1 MSRWEA
7 RSGAYG
13 PDLTS
18 AGRVVASVTAILCV
32 GAGIVHVSAAAD
44 HENLPL
50 MMGGFLAVAALQVAL
65 GGLLLWRRPS
75 GLLLV
80 AALGLMLGSVG
91 MWLMSRT
98 MGLPFLPGGH
108 IEPIGFK
115 DGVTVLFEL
124 ASVPGLLLLMS
135 RELQGVRLPTPRL
148 GAQAIAGIGS
158 AAFLL
163 FVPALMLGGGEHH
176 SHDQAVAIGIHSE
189 DGHGHGGEELA
200 SADGADGH
208 EHGDVPGEAGG
219 AGSASGGGGGHGEH
233 GDHGDHGG
241 GAAAGLAQTGS
252 SAGGAHD
259 HSAGSGGESGGSGG
273 DSGGSGDHADGH
285 DHGGGDRRGSKRKS
299 GAREGHDH
307 GKEGNSGDT
316 HDHAGGEQDHGDHGG
331 SEQPDNGPPGPDD
344 GGTIAWGRHRLDY
357 EPAEEGKNG
366 EPGTGYT
373 FSWKGPADASQ
384 GGHPHS
390 SGACNPTP
398 AQEAAA
404 DRLYR
409 ATKRELAKYAN
420 NPGQAFADGFSWF
433 FGPTDR
439 IVHMLNPDRVY
450 DPTVV
455 DPDEIESFLYA
466 MTDRGW
472 MPIGGM
478 YIMPKA
484 RMAGPAI
491 GGCRTQWHHH
501 GALVETLSSAGTSRD
516 GETREMLHVWT
527 YPGLKPYGHYDGRSI
542 SQLWTP
548 TRFVPNLCRHFGDAS
563 DTCL

>member
-1 MSRWEA
+1 
-7 RSGAYG
+7 
-13 PDLTS
+13 
-18 AGRVVASVTAILCV
+18 
-32 GAGIVHVSAAAD
+32 
-44 HENLPL
+44 
-50 MMGGFLAVAALQVAL
+50 VAL

-91 MWLMSRT
+91 IWLQSRT

-124 ASVPGLLLLMS
+124 ASVPGLLLLLS
-135 RELQGVRLPTPRL
+135 PDLQGVRLPSPRL

-176 SHDQAVAIGIHSE
+176 SHEQAVAMGIHE
-189 DGHGHGGEELA
+189 DGHAHGGEELA
-200 SADGADGH
+200 SAD
-208 EHGDVPGEAGG
+208 AGG
-219 AGSASGGGGGHGEH
+219 HQHGGAAGGTAGRGSASGGGGGHG
-233 GDHGDHGG
+233 DHGA
-241 GAAAGLAQTGS
+241 GATAGLAQTGS
-252 SAGGAHD
+252 SGGDGHDHAAATGGAPASGGGHD
-259 HSAGSGGESGGSGG
+259 HSGGSQRRSGG
-273 DSGGSGDHADGH
+273 SGGSGDHADGH
-285 DHGGGDRRGSKRKS
+285 DHGSGNRRGSNGDSDTGKQ
-299 GAREGHDH
+299 GHDH
-307 GKEGNSGDT
+307 GDGTADRGG
-316 HDHAGGEQDHGDHGG
+316 HAHGGGEQGHDDHGG
-331 SEQPDNGPPGPDD
+331 GGEQPDNGPPGPDD
-344 GGTIAWGRHRLDY
+344 GGSIAWGRHRLDY
-357 EPAEEGKNG
+357 EPAKEGKNG

-373 FSWKGPADASQ
+373 FSWKGPPDASQ
-384 GGHPHS
+384 GRHPHS
-390 SGACNPTP
+390 SGACKPTP
-398 AQEAAA
+398 EQEAAA

-409 ATKRELAKYAN
+409 ATNRELAKYAN
-420 NPGQAFADGFSWF
+420 NPVQAYADGFRWF

-455 DPDEIESFLYA
+455 DPGEIESFLYA

-472 MPIGGM
+472 VPIGGM

-484 RMAGPAI
+484 RMHGPAI

-527 YPGLKPYGHYDGRSI
+527 YPGLKPYGHYDGRTI

-548 TRFVPNLCRHFGDAS
+548 TRFVPNMCRHFGDAS